1 MQLFLKKV
9 YPVYIE
15 PEKIAGSQIWN
26 SDILF
31 LKGEKTQIVA
41 PSGSGKTSLIHFLY
55 GLRKEYKGEIAYDN
69 KNISAFSN
77 EDFATWRQNKIS
89 IIFQD
94 LRLFNEH
101 TVRQNLDIKR
111 LLSPFH
117 TENKIEQ
124 FAVRLGIKNKLDKQ
138 VKTCS
143 YGEQQRIAIIR
154 SLLQP
159 FDFLLADEPF
169 SHLDENNRRIAM
181 ELIEEEVA
189 ARNAA
194 IILADLKKMEYFN
207 AEKTYHL

>member
-1 MQLFLKKV
+1 VAYLLRLYFATMQLFLKKV

-143 YGEQQRIAIIR
+143 YG
-154 SLLQP
+154 
-159 FDFLLADEPF
+159 
-169 SHLDENNRRIAM
+169 
-181 ELIEEEVA
+181 
-189 ARNAA
+189 
-194 IILADLKKMEYFN
+194 
-207 AEKTYHL
+207 